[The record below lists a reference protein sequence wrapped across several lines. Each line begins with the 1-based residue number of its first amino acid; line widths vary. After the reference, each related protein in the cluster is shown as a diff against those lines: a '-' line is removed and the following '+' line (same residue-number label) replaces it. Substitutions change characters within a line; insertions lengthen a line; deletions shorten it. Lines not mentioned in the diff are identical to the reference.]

1 MYDEERGVH
10 YMFGGNPGGKEM
22 SSAAGRARLGDFWR
36 LELQRPRP
44 AELQRKLVLAVR
56 RARYQELAPDPL
68 QAVRYLQV
76 PCTLRHLRNWQNI
89 SPWIQLFYCLFPQ
102 YFYDC

>member
-22 SSAAGRARLGDFWR
+22 TSAAGRARLGDFWR

-76 PCTLRHLRNWQNI
+76 QHPARLVASATGQKFRLGFN
-89 SPWIQLFYCLFPQ
+89 SFTV
-102 YFYDC
+102 